1 MPATDLCSIYGDDS
15 ARIEALSGTS
25 KSTLEQFGAILGEFL
40 HRDVTVEPTNLPHAV
55 ACIWLG
61 YENAEYLGYNQD
73 WPVPAIEL
81 IAHATGH
88 LSLGHCGSVRDCGQF
103 ACALAP
109 RIDPTA
115 REEIRAFLHDPEA
128 ILERGFTELQEHEA
142 DYFATVHIERLSR
155 PTAAGHLGEGKDLA
169 FVCVG

>member
-1 MPATDLCSIYGDDS
+1 MGLCPIHEDDR
-15 ARIEALSGTS
+15 ARIEALPGSS
-25 KSTLEQFGAILGEFL
+25 KSALGLFGAILGEFL
-40 HRDVTVEPTNLPHAV
+40 HREVLIEPVHLPHAV

-61 YENAEYLGYNQD
+61 YENTEYLGYNQD

-103 ACALAP
+103 ACVLAP
-109 RIDPTA
+109 GIAPAA
-115 REEIRAFLHDPEA
+115 REEIRGLLHDSETTP
-128 ILERGFTELQEHEA
+128 ERGFTDLQEHEA
-142 DYFATVHIERLSR
+142 DYFAALHLEHLKQ
-155 PTAAGHLGEGKDLA
+155 PGHPATASGQDEGDDLA